1 VRLRKKVIEIFRKV
15 IAAPGIIFVV
25 ILWYNVCFQQ
35 SYDIY
40 VVDQLT
46 DSVLASPNEKQLER
60 LLSYKRYHSVDAAFS
75 LHYHA
80 CLWVIYQE
88 VPQLFTRYIR
98 GEYND
103 TVHKVINHGKEMF
116 SDCYPNGR
124 D

>member
-1 VRLRKKVIEIFRKV
+1 MIKKVIEIFRKV
-15 IAAPGIIFVV
+15 TIATGISFAV
-25 ILWYNVCFQQ
+25 ILCYNVCFQQ

-80 CLWVIYQE
+80 CIWMIYQKY
-88 VPQLFTRYIR
+88 PLLFTRDIR
-98 GEYND
+98 GKYND
-103 TVHKVINHGKEMF
+103 TFQKIINHGKDMF
-116 SDCYPNGR
+116 SD
-124 D
+124 